1 MKLVVQNPHFLS
13 ETGGSGIH
21 DSLLELL
28 VRFRPAIRL
37 WPVENLG
44 RWLRFLRRKKLPLT
58 GWNYVWGEKG
68 LRAFDVWLDFN
79 EKTILGSRL
88 DPMPWS
94 FSGLKLLHLMDY
106 CYSPRQDDELI
117 RKLGVDYVFG
127 YARHDLHCG
136 FFRKMHPSLE
146 GRVVPLPF
154 GYRARFRET
163 IPFAQKEN
171 RCSVMGAVV
180 AMEAPSASKPELFDY
195 FSYFEGHRCAHEMR
209 WRVGGDGGNL
219 QEWIASFLP
228 RPPAT
233 VNWGYD
239 SALELNRHRFFLND
253 DSIMHFP
260 PARTYE
266 GLACGSIMLAAREPV
281 YRDFAFR
288 ENVNCLMFEPGNLPD
303 MLRVLK
309 EAAGDIEGSR
319 AIHHRARLFS
329 TRFSHSQVGISLYRQ
344 IELLWQGHAK
354 EAQAWWEADEFPSA

>member
-13 ETGGSGIH
+13 DTGGTGIH

-37 WPVENLG
+37 WPVENLA
-44 RWLRFLRRKKLPLT
+44 RWLRFLRRKKLPLA
-58 GWNYVWGEKG
+58 GWTYVWGEKG
-68 LRAFDVWLDFN
+68 LRSYDVWLDFN
-79 EKTILGSRL
+79 EKTILGSRR

-106 CYSPRQDDELI
+106 AYYPREDEERI

-163 IPFAQKEN
+163 IPFEQKEN

-180 AMEAPSASKPELFDY
+180 EMEAPSEAKPELRDY
-195 FSYFEGHRCAHEMR
+195 FSHFEGHPCAHEMR
-209 WRVGGDGGNL
+209 WRVRQEGEHVW
-219 QEWIASFLP
+219 EWIASFLP
-228 RPPAT
+228 RPPEK
-233 VNWGYD
+233 VSWSYD
-239 SALELNRHRFFLND
+239 SMLELNRHRFFLND
-253 DSIMHFP
+253 DSVMHYP

-281 YRDFAFR
+281 YRDFAFH
-288 ENVNCLMFEPGNLPD
+288 EDVNCLMFEPGNFDD
-303 MLRVLK
+303 MLHVLR
-309 EAAGDIEGSR
+309 EAAGDIGRCR
-319 AIHHRARLFS
+319 AIQDRTRAFS
-329 TRFSHSQVGISLYRQ
+329 TRFSHPQVGISLYRQ
-344 IELLWQGHAK
+344 IELLWQGRSK
-354 EAQAWWEADEFPSA
+354 EAQIYWEADELPS